1 MIGRPNRPDG
11 PRRERPIPAGDCSI
25 VANTKLQE
33 RELIK
38 LAALSAALADT
49 LRRRGVTY
57 PAASLTAEAGIAAFK
72 IAFERWINETNQQDF
87 AQLIR
92 DTLDELKALTAG
104 NDHRAKVEREVM
116 PATGPS
122 VSPGSARSEGKTRD
136 HDRRNKD
143 AP

>member
-1 MIGRPNRPDG
+1 M
-11 PRRERPIPAGDCSI
+11 
-25 VANTKLQE
+25 
-33 RELIK
+33 
-38 LAALSAALADT
+38 SAALADT
-49 LRRRGVTY
+49 LRRRGVTD
-57 PAASLTAEAGIAAFK
+57 PAASLTAEAGIAVFK

-122 VSPGSARSEGKTRD
+122 ASPGSARSEGGHAIMTGATTMRVTPADGLPVPVTR
-136 HDRRNKD
+136 R
-143 AP
+143 